1 MEHDEKE
8 NNMNTGYGYGGIGA
22 GDAAVLALLADT
34 SRAGRGG
41 GYGGGGYGGGE
52 GYGGYGYGSSF
63 ANLSSNAVRTNAVHD
78 AVSRNGED
86 AHFFAISGQE
96 RSHFDIINGQNQS
109 NQLSTQAQ
117 ISQLALQLCQCC
129 GDTKASLGKIEGKLD
144 CLGKEIALD
153 ISLANANQTKD
164 DLLGQVAVLQ
174 NQANGNQ
181 SNDQHAQIL
190 QILGQIAG
198 ALAGMGNGN
207 GHGGRR

>member
-8 NNMNTGYGYGGIGA
+8 NNMNSGYGAIGA
-22 GDAAVLALLADT
+22 SDAAVLALLADT

-41 GYGGGGYGGGE
+41 GYGGGGYGGE
-52 GYGGYGYGSSF
+52 GYGGYGYGSAF
-63 ANLSSNAVRTNAVHD
+63 ANLSSNAVRTNSVHEAVN
-78 AVSRNGED
+78 RNGED
-86 AHFFAISGQE
+86 AHFFALSNE
-96 RSHFDIINGQNQS
+96 DRSHFNILNQQNQA
-109 NQLSTQAQ
+109 NQLGTQAQ
-117 ISQLALQLCQCC
+117 ISQLALQLCECC
-129 GDTKASLGKIEGKLD
+129 GDNKAALGRIEGKLD

-153 ISLANANQTKD
+153 IALAAATQTKD

-174 NQANGNQ
+174 NQANSNQ